1 MSPRLELGPDNTEEG
16 ILPKKYIDLAL
27 ICIKKGA
34 DTTSPDYLYFNIP
47 GQSLVDAAFL
57 THALLRAPT
66 QLWVGLDSTSKQ
78 NLIMALQL
86 TRKTKLVQNN

>member
-57 THALLRAPT
+57 TLGLLRTP
-66 QLWVGLDSTSKQ
+66 QPNFGED
-78 NLIMALQL
+78 
-86 TRKTKLVQNN
+86 